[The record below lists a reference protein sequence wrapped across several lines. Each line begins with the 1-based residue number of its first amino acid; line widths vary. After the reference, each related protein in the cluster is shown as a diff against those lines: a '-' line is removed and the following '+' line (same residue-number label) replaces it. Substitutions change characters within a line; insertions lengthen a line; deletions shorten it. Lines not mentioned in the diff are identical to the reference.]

1 MRVIFDTLKKGMQA
15 ALEKDE
21 QEENVSSNS
30 EKKEE
35 KLRRNYLANDF
46 RYRYSRL

>member
-1 MRVIFDTLKKGMQA
+1 MIFDSLKKGMQA

-21 QEENVSSNS
+21 QEENVSSNP

-35 KLRRNYLANDF
+35 KLRRNYPVNDF
-46 RYRYSRL
+46 RYEYSRL